1 MNEPVLVNDPGTKDN
16 GRLRKLV
23 LGGLGLL
30 LLIGVVL
37 PRLLGGGGSDDELD
51 AFPPPATPPT
61 TVLSAPD
68 DHIQVIGSFSS
79 RDPFEARVSGGGSAP
94 TAAPSPQ
101 PAPAPAPAPASVPPP
116 VIVSEPEFFIA
127 PPPAPAPAPAPAPPA
142 PAPTTSTVPPV
153 PAPAPRVERTFNL
166 VEIYTDGGGLEA
178 ARVRVDDQEFEV
190 AVGQDFGG
198 SYRTLALDR
207 SNKCGVFL
215 FGDRRFSL
223 CEGESTRT

>member
-1 MNEPVLVNDPGTKDN
+1 MNEPVLVNDPGAKGN
-16 GRLRKLV
+16 RRLRKLV
-23 LGGLGLL
+23 AGGLALL

-37 PRLLGGGGSDDELD
+37 PRVLGGGGGAAEDDFGD
-51 AFPPPATPPT
+51 FPSAASSPT
-61 TVLSAPD
+61 TVLSAPG

-79 RDPFEARVSGGGSAP
+79 RDPFAPRVSGGGGTPAP
-94 TAAPSPQ
+94 APE
-101 PAPAPAPAPASVPPP
+101 PAPAPAPAAASAPPPDPVQFSVP
-116 VIVSEPEFFIA
+116 ELFIA
-127 PPPAPAPAPAPAPPA
+127 APTAAPPAPAPAPVPPTSTAPPL
-142 PAPTTSTVPPV
+142 

-178 ARVRVDDQEFEV
+178 AHVRVDDQEFQV